1 MRSTDTKT
9 QILDIAQDLIQRRG
23 VNAMSYQDISD
34 RVGIR
39 KASVHTHFPKKDD
52 LLVALLDRYS
62 DRFLRI
68 VDGVLASGDSP
79 EVMLR
84 RYCGLY
90 EATLSAGDH
99 DKACLCAMLGAE
111 TQTLSA
117 PLVENVRAFCQG
129 NEARLVTM
137 LESGRLD
144 GSFRFAGDTQAMAAL
159 VLELLQGSMLLARV
173 RGGAAQFHQTVEQL
187 MRLVIGG

>member
-1 MRSTDTKT
+1 MKHTDTKT
-9 QILDIAQDLIQRRG
+9 QILDVAQDLIQRRG

-39 KASVHTHFPKKDD
+39 KASVHSHFPKKDD
-52 LLVALLDRYS
+52 LLVALLERYS

-84 RYCGLY
+84 RYCGLF
-90 EATLSAGDH
+90 EATLSAGNQ

-111 TQTLSA
+111 TVTLSVS
-117 PLVENVRAFCQG
+117 LVEDVRAFCQG
-129 NEARLVTM
+129 NEARLATM
-137 LESGRLD
+137 LEQGRQE
-144 GSFRFAGDTQAMAAL
+144 GSFCFGGETPAMAAL
-159 VLELLQGSMLLARV
+159 VFELLQGSMLLARV